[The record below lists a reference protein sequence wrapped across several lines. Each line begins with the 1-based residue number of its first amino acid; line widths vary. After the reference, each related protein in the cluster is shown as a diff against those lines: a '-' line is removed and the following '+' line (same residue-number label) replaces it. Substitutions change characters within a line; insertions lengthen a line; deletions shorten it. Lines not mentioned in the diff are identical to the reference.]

1 MFLVCPVRELMQ
13 ARNAIKSSERLPSR
27 LSVKTAIASRNPPLH
42 KASSSQRRH
51 RLISP
56 SQLSFEVAESVF
68 FGALERAIS
77 CRRHNGRSKSNDPPR
92 LFARPLS
99 GAPSIRSSTQTR
111 SFQNHAPSSA
121 KELEVYEQP
130 TRDEYIGLLD
140 YYDSTPLVEAWGL
153 HGRESSSD
161 LPLLEEVHHKYAS
174 QPIAI
179 RRKDKLEYADQRGR
193 AARAIR
199 DKSTSIER
207 LLEYYQALPHPGVK
221 FLSRSSRRYFL
232 RRLTIPEE
240 RRPTTTL
247 RFLSVLDDMKAAGLG
262 ISRRLWNSAIHAT
275 TRTLTRPTTT
285 EVHGALRMWKE
296 MEQEA
301 GILGSSVTFNILFD
315 VAIKAG
321 EFKLAEMILH
331 EMTQRN
337 LAITRFTRAGL
348 IYYQGLRRDGNG
360 VRRAYQ
366 EFVNAGEI
374 VDTMVL
380 NCVIASLVHAGEPV
394 AAENVYHRMKE
405 MHQRLGGHDV
415 PLLDHRAT
423 RELGRALQ
431 SASKEHRHDKQY
443 ISHLQRQ
450 QSLAPD
456 HRTFVILIQYHAS
469 PQGGELNRIVRLV
482 EEMQAY
488 GIPVRGRIFM
498 ELFRGFAFHGGVRYT
513 AWTTVRLSSVWT
525 TFIKLDEEEM
535 KDVYIA
541 KWIVIWILRAFNRCA
556 GPQTALQIWNEVKE
570 RWKPV
575 VEGDTVVLRIVS
587 ELNRKRLREPRI

>member
-1 MFLVCPVRELMQ
+1 MFLACPVRELMQ
-13 ARNAIKSSERLPSR
+13 VRNAIKSSERLPSR
-27 LSVKTAIASRNPPLH
+27 LSVTPAIASRPSLH
-42 KASSSQRRH
+42 KSSSKLQRL
-51 RLISP
+51 RLVP
-56 SQLSFEVAESVF
+56 QSQLSFEVAESTF
-68 FGALERAIS
+68 FRALYRAIT
-77 CRRHNGRSKSNDPPR
+77 CRRHNERSKSNNSPA
-92 LFARPLS
+92 LFARPRLGALS
-99 GAPSIRSSTQTR
+99 VRRSTQVR
-111 SFQNHAPSSA
+111 SFQNHAISSA
-121 KELEVYEQP
+121 KELEAYAQP

-140 YYDSTPLVEAWGL
+140 YYDGTPLVEAGGL
-153 HGRESSSD
+153 QDRESSSD
-161 LPLLEEVHHKYAS
+161 LPLLEEMHQKYAS

-179 RRKDKLEYADQRGR
+179 RRKDKLENADARGR
-193 AARAIR
+193 AARTIR
-199 DKSTSIER
+199 DRSASIET
-207 LLEYYQALPHPGVK
+207 LLECYQALPHPGVK
-221 FLSRSSRRYFL
+221 FLSRSSRRHFL
-232 RRLTIPEE
+232 RRLTIPEQ

-247 RFLSVLDDMKAAGLG
+247 RFLSVLDDMKAAGLA
-262 ISRRLWNSAIHAT
+262 ISRRLWNSAIYAT
-275 TRTLTRPTTT
+275 TQSLARPTTM

-301 GILGSSVTFNILFD
+301 GVLGSNVTFNILFD

-331 EMTQRN
+331 EMRQRN

-348 IYYQGLRRDGNG
+348 IYYHGLRHDGNG

-366 EFVNAGEI
+366 EFVDAGEI

-394 AAENVYHRMKE
+394 AAEHVYHRMKE
-405 MHQRLGGHDV
+405 MHQRLGGYDV
-415 PLLDHRAT
+415 PLLDHRAS

-431 SASKEHRHDKQY
+431 SASKEHRHDKKY
-443 ISHLQRQ
+443 ISHLQRKQ
-450 QSLAPD
+450 VLAPD
-456 HRTFVILIQYHAS
+456 YRTFVILIQYHSS

-556 GPQTALQIWNEVKE
+556 GPQSALQIWNEVKE
-570 RWKPV
+570 RWKPI

-587 ELNRKRLREPRI
+587 ELNRKRLREPRL